1 MCTGGDCIV
10 LFPPLRIFVSRHDT
24 AQVKVAVRLF
34 TQSFGACRSGCEAM
48 ADGRVGT
55 DDFSEI

>member
-10 LFPPLRIFVSRHDT
+10 LFPPLRIFVNRHDT
-24 AQVKVAVRLF
+24 AQVKEAVRLF
-34 TQSFGACRSGCEAM
+34 AQWSGAWRFGSKAI

-55 DDFSEI
+55 DDFSDI